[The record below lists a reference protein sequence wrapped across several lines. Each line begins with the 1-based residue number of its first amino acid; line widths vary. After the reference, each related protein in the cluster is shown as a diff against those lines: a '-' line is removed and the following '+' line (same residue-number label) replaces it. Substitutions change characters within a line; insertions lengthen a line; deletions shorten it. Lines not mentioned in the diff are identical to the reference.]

1 MQSRSV
7 SWRRADTL
15 RPVALASPLPRRW
28 RVRLGLGK
36 LENWKTS
43 KNWEN
48 SGGGGQ
54 TIGKRGSPCKRKLQ
68 EVWIVGLGRMEKFRC
83 PMGRP
88 REQPGRVNPRSK
100 ADFVECDGG
109 VEYVH
114 CLGEGGNQIH
124 KKNSRNDRARE
135 PKTAWLLE
143 SHSQSRI
150 SSSISNSSSNSSS
163 PPQQGGCD
171 RSITTFPIGNLVFW
185 F

>member
-1 MQSRSV
+1 M
-7 SWRRADTL
+7 
-15 RPVALASPLPRRW
+15 
-28 RVRLGLGK
+28 
-36 LENWKTS
+36 
-43 KNWEN
+43 
-48 SGGGGQ
+48 
-54 TIGKRGSPCKRKLQ
+54 
-68 EVWIVGLGRMEKFRC
+68 GLGRMEKFRC

-88 REQPGRVNPRSK
+88 REQPGRVNPSRSK

-171 RSITTFPIGNLVFW
+171 RSSQLFRSEILCSGFSVPPRGVPIPAPRSIARQAGVGAARGGAAKQLVTPPGRPLGSSLLLAPRLARLEQVPKP
-185 F
+185 